1 MRQIGFLFKSLL
13 LVVIFSVLGCSHHNN
28 APIKILVNSWIGY
41 SPLFYAKEKGWLQEL
56 NIEISTVVSLGESMM
71 TFHTGHFD
79 GLVGT
84 QYEYQKLK
92 EKHYKLTPI
101 LMFDRS
107 MGGDMVMSNRSID
120 ELKTSLEPIDVYL
133 EINSINSLVFQQ
145 FVERHNL
152 QNQPFNFI
160 NKDQLKIVTELKQTK
175 PSRPTIVTTYIP
187 YNFDLGKIG
196 FQILSSTKDISDLL
210 VVDALYTTKE
220 SFHNNKQTY
229 VKLKEHINQAIN
241 ALNKDPNAYYETV
254 KPYLENTTFTEFT
267 SALKQIEWLNQSLP
281 STMRQR
287 MQQTNFPVQ
296 DLL

>member
-1 MRQIGFLFKSLL
+1 MPKIGFLFKSLL
-13 LVVIFSVLGCSHHNN
+13 LVMILSVMSCSHHNN

-107 MGGDMVMSNRSID
+107 MGGDMVMGNRSID
-120 ELKTSLEPIDVYL
+120 ELKASQQPIDVYL

-145 FVERHNL
+145 FIELHDL
-152 QNQPFNFI
+152 QNQQFNFI
-160 NKDQLKIVTELKQTK
+160 NKDQLKIVTELKQSV
-175 PSRPTIVTTYIP
+175 PSRASIVTTYIP
-187 YNFDLGKIG
+187 YNFDLTKIG
-196 FQILSSTKDISDLL
+196 FQTLGSTKEIADLL
-210 VVDALYTTKE
+210 VLDALYTTKE
-220 SFHNNKQTY
+220 SLHKNQQTY
-229 VKLKEHINQAIN
+229 IKLKERINQAVN
-241 ALNKDPNAYYETV
+241 ALNEDPKAYYETV
-254 KPYLENTTFTEFT
+254 KPYLENTSFEEFN
-267 SALKQIEWLNQSLP
+267 AGLKQIEWLNKSLP
-281 STMRQR
+281 KALQQR
-287 MQQTNFPVQ
+287 MQKTNFPIQ